1 MILGEPQLG
10 MPRFFS
16 QPHLFLLTLLPLNF
30 SQGNLL
36 LSFASTEVRLFSI
49 HQGMTLSPEGKRDDL
64 SHLLQL
70 HCFKNSGVP
79 GALLLQSC

>member
-1 MILGEPQLG
+1 MGEPQLG
-10 MPRFFS
+10 MPRVFS

-49 HQGMTLSPEGKRDDL
+49 NQGMTLSPEGKRDDL
-64 SHLLQL
+64 SHPLQL
-70 HCFKNSGVP
+70 HCLKNLGVP